1 MPHAN
6 TRTRIRGMNRRQR
19 KKIRVGEFQ
28 EFVFAFRL
36 ATHAPLSASE
46 FAHFSEAFGRF
57 VGDTGP
63 IVGGM
68 ARLEE
73 DGAIFGS
80 VASRHRGSPSEA
92 NRVAVEGW
100 FSARAEVAKIEVG
113 PMFDAWR

>member
-19 KKIRVGEFQ
+19 KKRRVGEFQ

-46 FAHFSEAFGRF
+46 FAGFSTEFGRF
-57 VGDTGP
+57 VDGHGP

-68 ARLEE
+68 ARLEQ

-80 VASRHRGSPSEA
+80 VASRDRGSPTEA
-92 NRVAVEGW
+92 NRVAVEAW
-100 FSARAEVAKIEVG
+100 FSARAEVASVEVG
-113 PMFDAWR
+113 SMFDAWR